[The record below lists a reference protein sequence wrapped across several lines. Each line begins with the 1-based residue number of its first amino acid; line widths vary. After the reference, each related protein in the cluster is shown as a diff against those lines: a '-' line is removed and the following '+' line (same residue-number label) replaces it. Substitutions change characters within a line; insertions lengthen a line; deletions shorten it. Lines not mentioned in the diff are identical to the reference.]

1 MSRLIESFCLIDGE
15 FRNLEY
21 HLSRMEISREKLF
34 NLKEEIDLKK
44 LIEIPQEYKNGKFKC
59 RIVYDREIKSVE
71 FLPYQMKTINSFRLY
86 EDSSIDYRFKY
97 EERGFFDEIK
107 SKIEEEE
114 VIITQNG
121 QICDTSFTNLVFYDS
136 ENWITPTSY
145 LLNGTMRQFLLD
157 TDQIIE
163 DEIFPKDLNRFVSFK
178 LINAMMNLEE
188 SPELSIDLIR

>member
-1 MSRLIESFCLIDGE
+1 
-15 FRNLEY
+15 
-21 HLSRMEISREKLF
+21 
-34 NLKEEIDLKK
+34 
-44 LIEIPQEYKNGKFKC
+44 
-59 RIVYDREIKSVE
+59 
-71 FLPYQMKTINSFRLY
+71 MKAINSFRLY

-97 EERGFFDEIK
+97 EERGFFDAIK

-178 LINAMMNLEE
+178 LRSEE
-188 SPELSIDLIR
+188 RRVGRGVV

>member
-1 MSRLIESFCLIDGE
+1 MIIDSNT
-15 FRNLEY
+15 R
-21 HLSRMEISREKLF
+21 
-34 NLKEEIDLKK
+34 KE
-44 LIEIPQEYKNGKFKC
+44 
-59 RIVYDREIKSVE
+59 V
-71 FLPYQMKTINSFRLY
+71 
-86 EDSSIDYRFKY
+86 
-97 EERGFFDEIK
+97 FDAIK

-114 VIITQNG
+114 VSSLKTVRFAIHHLRIW
-121 QICDTSFTNLVFYDS
+121 FYDS

-157 TDQIIE
+157 TNQIIE

>member
-71 FLPYQMKTINSFRLY
+71 FLPYQMKAINSFRLY

-97 EERGFFDEIK
+97 EERGFFDAIK
-107 SKIEEEE
+107 SKERRVGKECRRRWRRE
-114 VIITQNG
+114 G
-121 QICDTSFTNLVFYDS
+121 
-136 ENWITPTSY
+136 
-145 LLNGTMRQFLLD
+145 G
-157 TDQIIE
+157 
-163 DEIFPKDLNRFVSFK
+163 K
-178 LINAMMNLEE
+178 
-188 SPELSIDLIR
+188 